1 MYPQT
6 AGTTRLHR
14 NRKKMAFVPD
24 YRTTSRAA
32 GAGAQAGVVDL
43 GLRAYMLRVYNW
55 MASGLVLTGLVAYGI
70 SHSQLSALFHQ
81 TVMLP
86 SGTVAIRPTMLGM
99 VSMFAPLAFVLVL
112 SFGVNK
118 LSRTAAQTLFWAF
131 CAAMGIS
138 LTNLFFVYT
147 DLSIVRV
154 FFISAGTFAAMS
166 LYGYTTKIDL
176 TKLGSFLIMGLF
188 GIIIASIANIFM
200 HSPGLYLAVSV
211 LGVLIFTGLTAF
223 DTQRIKWNYSQFAYY
238 EGAEGAAK
246 RSVYDA
252 LTLYL
257 NFINLFTFL
266 LQLTGT
272 RNSNS

>member
-1 MYPQT
+1 
-6 AGTTRLHR
+6 
-14 NRKKMAFVPD
+14 MAFVPD
-24 YRTTSRAA
+24 YRTTSRAS
-32 GAGAQAGVVDL
+32 GAGAQAGIVDS

-55 MASGLVLTGLVAYGI
+55 MASGLALTGLVAYAI
-70 SHSQLSALFHQ
+70 AHSQLANLFHQ

-86 SGTVAIRPTMLGM
+86 SGNVAIRPTLLGI

-118 LSRTAAQTLFWAF
+118 LSKTAAQTLFWVF
-131 CAAMGIS
+131 CAAMGVS

-154 FFISAGTFAAMS
+154 FFITASMFAATS
-166 LYGYTTKIDL
+166 IYGYVTKKDL
-176 TKLGSFLIMGLF
+176 TSLGSFMMMGLF
-188 GIIIASIANIFM
+188 GIIIASVVNMFL
-200 HSPGLYLAVSV
+200 HSAGLYFVTSII
-211 LGVLIFTGLTAF
+211 GVIVFLGLTAY
-223 DTQRIKWNYSQFAYY
+223 DTQRIKWTYGQLAHY
-238 EGAEGAAK
+238 EGADGAAK

-257 NFINLFTFL
+257 TFINLFTFL

-272 RNSNS
+272 RNSSS

>member
-1 MYPQT
+1 
-6 AGTTRLHR
+6 
-14 NRKKMAFVPD
+14 MAFVPD
-24 YRTTSRAA
+24 YRTTSRAS
-32 GAGAQAGVVDL
+32 GEGAQAGIVDS

-55 MASGLVLTGLVAYGI
+55 MASGLALTGLVAYGI
-70 SHSQLSALFHQ
+70 AHSQLADLFHR

-86 SGTVAIRPTMLGM
+86 SGYEAVRPTMLGI

-118 LSRTAAQTLFWAF
+118 LSRTAAQTLFWVF
-131 CAAMGIS
+131 CAAMGVS

-154 FFISAGTFAAMS
+154 FFITASMFAATS
-166 LYGYTTKIDL
+166 IYGYVTKKDL
-176 TKLGSFLIMGLF
+176 TSIGSFMMMGLF
-188 GIIIASIANIFM
+188 GIIIASLVNMFLQ
-200 HSPGLYLAVSV
+200 SPGLYFVTSII
-211 LGVLIFTGLTAF
+211 GVIVFLGLTAF
-223 DTQRIKWNYSQFAYY
+223 DTQRIKFTYNQFAHY
-238 EGAEGAAK
+238 EGVDGAAK

-252 LTLYL
+252 LSLYL

>member
-1 MYPQT
+1 MT
-6 AGTTRLHR
+6 WLRR
-14 NRKKMAFVPD
+14 NWKNMAFVPD
-24 YRTTSRAA
+24 YRTTSRTT
-32 GAGAQAGVVDL
+32 GADAQAGVVDL

-70 SHSQLSALFHQ
+70 AHSQLADLFHQ

-99 VSMFAPLAFVLVL
+99 VAMVAPLAFVLVL

-118 LSRTAAQTLFWAF
+118 LSRSAAQALFWAF
-131 CAAMGIS
+131 CAAMGVS

-154 FFISAGTFAAMS
+154 FFVTAGTFAAMS
-166 LYGYTTKIDL
+166 LYGYTTKTDL
-176 TKLGSFLIMGLF
+176 TKFGSFLIMGLF
-188 GIIIASIANIFM
+188 GIIIASVVNVFM
-200 HSPGLYLAVSV
+200 HSAGLYLAVSI

-238 EGAEGAAK
+238 EGADGAAK
-246 RSVYDA
+246 RSVFDA

-257 NFINLFTFL
+257 TFINLFTFL

-272 RNSNS
+272 RNSNN

>member
-1 MYPQT
+1 
-6 AGTTRLHR
+6 
-14 NRKKMAFVPD
+14 MAFVPD
-24 YRTTSRAA
+24 YRTTSRTAR
-32 GAGAQAGVVDL
+32 AGAQTGVVDL

-55 MASGLVLTGLVAYGI
+55 MTSGLVLTGLVAYGI
-70 SHSQLSALFHQ
+70 AHSQLAGLFHQ
-81 TVMLP
+81 LVMTP
-86 SGTVAIRPTMLGM
+86 SGSMVMKPTMLGII
-99 VSMFAPLAFVLVL
+99 SSFAPLAFVLVL

-118 LSRTAAQTLFWAF
+118 LSKTAAQTLFWVF

-138 LTNLFFVYT
+138 LTNIFYVYT
-147 DLSIVRV
+147 DMSIVRV
-154 FFISAGTFAAMS
+154 FFITSATFAAMS
-166 LYGYTTKIDL
+166 LYGYTTKADL
-176 TKLGSFLIMGLF
+176 TKLGSFLIMGVV
-188 GIIIASIANIFM
+188 GILIAMVVNMFL

-223 DTQRIKWNYSQFAYY
+223 DTQRIKFNYNQFAYY
-238 EGAEGAAK
+238 EGADGAAK

-272 RNSNS
+272 RSNSN

>member
-1 MYPQT
+1 M
-6 AGTTRLHR
+6 TRLRR

-24 YRTTSRAA
+24 YRTTSRAT

-70 SHSQLSALFHQ
+70 SHSQLSGLFHQ
-81 TVMLP
+81 AVMLP
-86 SGTVAIRPTMLGM
+86 SGTMAIRPTGLGIL
-99 VSMFAPLAFVLVL
+99 SMFAPLAFVLVL

-131 CAAMGIS
+131 CAAMGVS

-154 FFISAGTFAAMS
+154 FFITAGTFAAMS
-166 LYGYTTKIDL
+166 LYGYTTKTDL
-176 TKLGSFLIMGLF
+176 TKLGSFLMMGLF
-188 GIIIASIANIFM
+188 GIIIASVANIFM

-238 EGAEGAAK
+238 EGADGAAK

-266 LQLTGT
+266 LQLTGS
-272 RNSNS
+272 RNSNG